1 MNKLRNHAT
10 RFIKAKSEELGFFY
24 CGISKATFL
33 EDEAPHLEKWL
44 NKGMHGKMSY
54 MENHFDKRLNPRLL
68 VDGAKSVVS
77 LLFNYY
83 PEETLS
89 SDFKLSKY
97 AYGEDYHY
105 VIKDKLNDFY
115 VISLNDNFFILVNYD
130 KVEQFYVPYCTD
142 PQTYEMFM
150 KLIMAHSD
158 FSYCNFACSADQNIL
173 LPNEDEYQETYQ
185 EFD

>member
-1 MNKLRNHAT
+1 MK
-10 RFIKAKSEELGFFY
+10 ISEIY
-24 CGISKATFL
+24 NISKKT
-33 EDEAPHLEKWL
+33 
-44 NKGMHGKMSY
+44 S
-54 MENHFDKRLNPRLL
+54 FD
-68 VDGAKSVVS
+68 V
-77 LLFNYY
+77 
-83 PEETLS
+83 EQI
-89 SDFKLSKY
+89 FKLKDWGRSIFNLHNNIGVDWNSLK
-97 AYGEDYHY
+97 GY

>member
-1 MNKLRNHAT
+1 MLKFITSSLYNL
-10 RFIKAKSEELGFFY
+10 IKAMKISEIY
-24 CGISKATFL
+24 NISKKT
-33 EDEAPHLEKWL
+33 
-44 NKGMHGKMSY
+44 S
-54 MENHFDKRLNPRLL
+54 FD
-68 VDGAKSVVS
+68 V
-77 LLFNYY
+77 
-83 PEETLS
+83 EQI
-89 SDFKLSKY
+89 FKLKDWGRSIFNLHNNIGVDWNSLKKNVP
-97 AYGEDYHY
+97 GLKGY
-105 VIKDKLNDFY
+105 VINDKLNDFY

-142 PQTYEMFM
+142 SQTYEMFM